1 MSVERLTG
9 ASMYGEIFEEELSRE
24 TVFRDSSKLMPEY
37 VPQVLVHRDE
47 EFRQLTR
54 FFKPV
59 LESRSSQRVL
69 VTGSVGVG
77 KTVLTRRF
85 GAELEKAA
93 SSRGMALTYLHIN
106 CRKDRTIYSVIAKIL
121 QHFNP
126 RWPYHGLGP
135 EKLLNDVVTYLNSRD
150 AYLTVTLDE
159 LDFFVQ
165 QNGPNLIYSL
175 TRTAEES
182 GGPNRIS
189 LIAIARDKSF
199 LRSLDAATQSTFMHN
214 VISLDRYSAS
224 QLKDILTSRMNEAFK
239 PGVVEGDTIDLIA
252 DIASRW
258 GDARFALELLWRAGM
273 AADAE
278 GVKQVTPEHARK
290 AKAEVYPEIKR
301 EILRD
306 LQLHEKLTLLAVARK
321 LFLSKRAYAFTGD
334 VEKTYRLVCEEYRE
348 EARRHTQFWEYLQ
361 RLGAMGLVDIKPSGV
376 GQRGQSLKIS
386 IQEVPAEWLEKE
398 LEKLI
403 KGKST

>member
-1 MSVERLTG
+1 
-9 ASMYGEIFEEELSRE
+9 MYRDIFEEEMNRD
-24 TVFRDSSKLMPEY
+24 TVFRDASKLMPEY

-59 LESRSSQRVL
+59 LENRSSQRVL

-77 KTVLTRRF
+77 KTALTRRF

-93 SSRGMALTYLHIN
+93 SSRGMILTYLHIN

-224 QLKDILTSRMNEAFK
+224 QLRDILASRLVEAFK
-239 PGVVEGDTIDLIA
+239 PGVVGEDTIELIA

-278 GVKQVTPEHARK
+278 GVKEVTPEHVRK

-301 EILRD
+301 ETLRD
-306 LQLHEKLTLLAVARK
+306 LQLHEKLVLLAVARK
-321 LFLSKRAYAFTGD
+321 LAISRRAYAFTGD
-334 VEKTYRLVCEEYRE
+334 VEKTYRVVCEEYHE
-348 EARRHTQFWEYLQ
+348 KARKHTQFWEYLQ
-361 RLGAMGLVDIKPSGV
+361 RLGALGLVDIKPSGL

-398 LEKLI
+398 IEKLI
-403 KGKST
+403 KGRAT

>member
-1 MSVERLTG
+1 
-9 ASMYGEIFEEELSRE
+9 MYRDIFEEEMNRE
-24 TVFRDSSKLMPEY
+24 TVFRDASKLMPDY
-37 VPQVLVHRDE
+37 VPQVLVHREE

-59 LESRSSQRVL
+59 LENRSSQRVL

-85 GAELEKAA
+85 GVELEKVA
-93 SSRGMALTYLHIN
+93 SGRKMNMTYLHIN

-135 EKLLNDVVTYLNSRD
+135 EKLLNDVITYLNSQD
-150 AYLTVTLDE
+150 AFLTVTLDE

-165 QNGPNLIYSL
+165 QNGPNLVYSL

-189 LIAIARDKSF
+189 VIAIARDKSF
-199 LRSLDAATQSTFMHN
+199 LRSLDVATQSTFMHN
-214 VISLDRYSAS
+214 VISLDRYSAM
-224 QLKDILTSRMNEAFK
+224 QLRDILSSRVGEAFK
-239 PGVVEGDTIDLIA
+239 AGAVEEDTIDLIA

-278 GVKQVTPEHARK
+278 GKEVVTPEHARR
-290 AKAEVYPEIKR
+290 AKADVYPEIKKEVLR
-301 EILRD
+301 E
-306 LQLHEKLTLLAVARK
+306 LQLHEKLALLAVARK
-321 LFLSKRAYAFTGD
+321 LILSKRAYVFTGD
-334 VEKTYRLVCEEYRE
+334 VERTYHVVCEEYRE
-348 EARRHTQFWEYLQ
+348 EPRKHTQFWEYLQ
-361 RLGAMGLVDIKPSGV
+361 RMNALGLLDIKPSGM
-376 GQRGQSLKIS
+376 GQRGQSLRIS

-398 LEKLI
+398 MERLLQ
-403 KGKST
+403 GRR

>member
-1 MSVERLTG
+1 
-9 ASMYGEIFEEELSRE
+9 MYRDIFEEELSRD
-24 TVFRDSSKLMPEY
+24 TVFRDPSKLMPEY

-224 QLKDILTSRMNEAFK
+224 QLRDILTSRMNEAFK
-239 PGVVEGDTIDLIA
+239 PGVVEEDTIDLIA

-290 AKAEVYPEIKR
+290 AKAEVYPEIRR
-301 EILRD
+301 ETLRD

-321 LFLSKRAYAFTGD
+321 LVLSKRAYAFTGD
-334 VEKTYRLVCEEYRE
+334 VERTYRVVCEEYRE

-361 RLGAMGLVDIKPSGV
+361 RLSALGLVDMKPSGV

>member
-1 MSVERLTG
+1 
-9 ASMYGEIFEEELSRE
+9 MYGDIFEEEMNRE
-24 TVFRDSSKLMPEY
+24 TVFREASKLMPEY
-37 VPQVLVHRDE
+37 VPQVLVHREE

-59 LESRSSQRVL
+59 LENRSSQRVL
-69 VTGSVGVG
+69 ITGSVGVG
-77 KTVLTRRF
+77 KTVLARRF

-93 SSRGMALTYLHIN
+93 GSRGMNLTYLHIN

-126 RWPYHGLGP
+126 RWPYYGLGP
-135 EKLLNDVVTYLNSRD
+135 EKLLNDVVNYLNSRD

-165 QNGPNLIYSL
+165 QNGPNLVYSL
-175 TRTAEES
+175 TRTAEEQ

-214 VISLDRYSAS
+214 VIALDRYSAS
-224 QLKDILTSRMNEAFK
+224 QLKDILLSRIREAFK
-239 PGVVEGDTIDLIA
+239 HGVVEEDTVDLIA

-278 GVKQVTPEHARK
+278 AAGVVTPEHARK

-301 EILRD
+301 EVLRD

-321 LFLSKRAYAFTGD
+321 LNLSKRAYAFTGD
-334 VEKTYRLVCEEYRE
+334 VEKTYRVVCEEYRE
-348 EARRHTQFWEYLQ
+348 EPRRHTQFWEYLQ
-361 RLGAMGLVDIKPSGV
+361 RLNALGVVDIKPSGL
-376 GQRGQSLKIS
+376 GQRGQTLKIS

-398 LEKLI
+398 MEKLLRE
-403 KGKST
+403 K